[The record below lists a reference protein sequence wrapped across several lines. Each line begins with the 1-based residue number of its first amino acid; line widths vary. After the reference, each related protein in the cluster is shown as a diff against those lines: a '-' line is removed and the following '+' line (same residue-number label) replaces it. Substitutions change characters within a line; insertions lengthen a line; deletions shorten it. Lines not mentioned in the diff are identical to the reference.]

1 MATVT
6 YVPIAT
12 NTLVSNSTT
21 VTFSSIPQIYTDL
34 IVVFS
39 GKSDGSS
46 ASLIYQMNADSG
58 SSYSST
64 SIKTNGASIVTVRD
78 ASSSNGISTNP
89 NGFIN
94 QSLIISYFMN
104 YSNSTTYKTVL
115 SRANTEDNQS
125 GMTVDCWRNT
135 NALTSLVA
143 WSTASYIFLA
153 GSVFTLYGIK
163 AE

>member
-1 MATVT
+1 
-6 YVPIAT
+6 
-12 NTLVSNSTT
+12 
-21 VTFSSIPQIYTDL
+21 
-34 IVVFS
+34 
-39 GKSDGSS
+39 
-46 ASLIYQMNADSG
+46 MNADTG

-64 SIKTNGASIVTVRD
+64 SIKTNGSSIVTDRD
-78 ASSSNGISTNP
+78 ASHSNGITTNP

-104 YSNSTTYKTVL
+104 YSNTTTYKTVL
-115 SRANTEDNQS
+115 SRANTVDNQS

-135 NALTSLVA
+135 NAVTSLVA